1 MAAIVFKA
9 RLVDETGNRPADFAR
24 VLFGADSLEEKEK
37 SFREICKQNYPN
49 LTIEELITIAKS
61 KLG

>member
-9 RLVDETGNRPADFAR
+9 QLVDETGNYPADFVR
-24 VLFGADSLEEKEK
+24 ILFGADSLEEKEK
-37 SFREICKQNYPN
+37 SFREICKQNYPD
-49 LTIEELITIAKS
+49 LTIEEPITIATS